1 MSPNPKDLLAQ
12 VQRLQ
17 TEIAKAREELAE
29 QTVEVSVG
37 GGAVRLVMSGIQECR
52 QVTLDAGVLRAEEVE
67 LLQDMLVGAIN
78 QAIHESQQL
87 AARRLGPL
95 TGGLGGL

>member
-1 MSPNPKDLLAQ
+1 MPPNPKDLMAQ

-17 TEIAKAREELAE
+17 TELAKAREELAQE
-29 QTVEVSVG
+29 TVEVSVG
-37 GGAVRLVMSGIQECR
+37 GGVVRLVMSGTQECR
-52 QVTLDAGVLRAEEVE
+52 KVSLDPAVVKPEEVD
-67 LLQDMLVGAIN
+67 LLQDLLLGAVN

>member
-1 MSPNPKDLLAQ
+1 MSPNPKDLMAQ

-17 TEIAKAREELAE
+17 TELARVREELAE
-29 QTVEVSVG
+29 ETVEVSVG
-37 GGAVRLVMSGIQECR
+37 GGVVRMLMSGTQECR
-52 QVTLDAGVLRAEEVE
+52 KVTLDPGVVRPEEVE
-67 LLQDMLVGAIN
+67 MLQDLLLGAVN

>member
-17 TEIAKAREELAE
+17 TEIATAREELAE

-37 GGAVRLVMSGIQECR
+37 GGAIRLVMTGTQECR
-52 QVTLDAGVLRAEEVE
+52 KVILDPAVVKPEELD
-67 LLQDMLVGAIN
+67 LLQDLMVGAIN
-78 QAIHESQQL
+78 QAIHDSQEL

>member
-1 MSPNPKDLLAQ
+1 MSPNPMDLLAQ

-17 TEIAKAREELAE
+17 AEIAQAREELAE

-37 GGAVRLVMSGIQECR
+37 GGAVRLIMTGTQECR
-52 QVTLDAGVLRAEEVE
+52 QVAIDPGVLKAEDADLV
-67 LLQDMLVGAIN
+67 QDMMVGAIN
-78 QAIHESQQL
+78 QAIRESQQL

>member
-29 QTVEVSVG
+29 QTVESASA
-37 GGAVRLVMSGIQECR
+37 AVRSAGDDRHPGMPQGD
-52 QVTLDAGVLRAEEVE
+52 LDPGVVKPEELD
-67 LLQDMLVGAIN
+67 LLQDLMSRHQPGDPRFAGACRPP
-78 QAIHESQQL
+78 SWPTD
-87 AARRLGPL
+87 R
-95 TGGLGGL
+95 GLGGL

>member
-37 GGAVRLVMSGIQECR
+37 GGAIRLVMTGTQECR
-52 QVTLDAGVLRAEEVE
+52 KVTLDPGVVKPEELD
-67 LLQDMLVGAIN
+67 LLQDLMVGAIN
-78 QAIHESQQL
+78 QAIHDSQEL